1 MAVRILWDEYETALL
16 LDAYFQ
22 VQGGEISRKDA
33 VANISRCLRNRA
45 IAKGFDIDESWRN
58 AIGISSQMGRIEMI
72 FSPSEKTAKYPP
84 KLFRQNGIR
93 SDSLACATNRNVF
106 RFLCNLFFFVFE
118 SLRKG
123 WCRPRRAHREPGW
136 WLAVIR

>member
-33 VANISRCLRNRA
+33 VANISRCLRYHA

-84 KLFRQNGIR
+84 KLFNKTECVPIR
-93 SDSLACATNRNVF
+93 WCLCNKSERIPLLCESI
-106 RFLCNLFFFVFE
+106 FLCV
-118 SLRKG
+118 
-123 WCRPRRAHREPGW
+123 
-136 WLAVIR
+136 

>member
-33 VANISRCLRNRA
+33 VANISRCLRYHA
-45 IAKGFDIDESWRN
+45 IVKGFDIDESWRN

-84 KLFRQNGIR
+84 KLFNKTECVPIR
-93 SDSLACATNRNVF
+93 WLVQPIGTYSVF
-106 RFLCNLFFFVFE
+106 V
-118 SLRKG
+118 
-123 WCRPRRAHREPGW
+123 
-136 WLAVIR
+136 

>member
-1 MAVRILWDEYETALL
+1 MAVRISWDEYETALL

-33 VANISRCLRNRA
+33 VANISRCLRYHA

-84 KLFRQNGIR
+84 KLFNKTECVPIR
-93 SDSLACATNRNVF
+93 WLVQPIGTYSVF
-106 RFLCNLFFFVFE
+106 V
-118 SLRKG
+118 
-123 WCRPRRAHREPGW
+123 
-136 WLAVIR
+136 